1 MNTMTKS
8 LVLAALSV
16 ASLTLVAQNAPE
28 GAPEHPRRPAPPI
41 VTALD
46 VNKDGVIDASEIANA
61 PAAIATLD
69 ANADGQV
76 TSDEARPKRPE
87 GVSDRGPGGPR
98 EGGPGGGPAGGPP
111 RGGGSPLVAALDAN
125 QDQTLD
131 AAEIANSPAALA
143 TLDKNSDGQLTSD
156 ELRPGRPDGAP
167 EGGKG
172 HGGKRGPR
180 GQNPPANGQ

>member
-1 MNTMTKS
+1 MNAMTKS
-8 LVLAALSV
+8 LVLAALSM
-16 ASLTLVAQNAPE
+16 ASLTLVAQNA
-28 GAPEHPRRPAPPI
+28 GEHPRRQAPPI

-46 VNKDGVIDASEIANA
+46 ANSDGVIDAPEIANA

-69 ANADGQV
+69 TNGDGQV
-76 TSDEARPKRPE
+76 AGDEARPKRPE
-87 GVSDRGPGGPR
+87 GASDRGPGGPR

-111 RGGGSPLVAALDAN
+111 RGGGSPLMAALDAN
-125 QDQTLD
+125 QDHALD
-131 AAEIANSPAALA
+131 ASEIANSPAALA

-156 ELRPGRPDGAP
+156 ELRPARPDGAP

-180 GQNPPANGQ
+180 GQNPPADGQ